1 MRISLNMLYDNFVS
15 NMNKSTYKLMELNK
29 MASSQKKIN
38 KPSDDPV
45 GAGRVL
51 DYRDSIASLK
61 QYESNV
67 DTAKGWLGQ
76 ADETLMQVNN
86 VLIRAKEIAEQG
98 ATGTLNAEQREIL
111 SFEARQL
118 FDQMINL
125 ANTRFEGKS
134 IFAGHKVDESAYEHA
149 MNLTS
154 NKDLPASYTIEGKS
168 TGTILVQFTTSAEV
182 DDGDDIDYRYSTDG
196 GKNFT
201 DKTLT
206 AGDTELDLDG
216 VLVDLSPG
224 YEVEANDPDNT
235 NDSSGTWLWVRPTA
249 EYKGDDAD
257 EYTVEPLYAQDI
269 TAGDVTATGS
279 FDKDVTVRLDEV
291 EGNDPGDTVNYSY
304 SLDGGSNWT
313 TGNEAEI
320 DTNNNVRFLVPGG
333 RVDVADI
340 QNIGNPGGASTLN
353 NSDQILIR
361 PNRAAIDFEI
371 SANQTIQVNNVGK
384 DIFGGIYQA
393 PGESHASADPEGH
406 ENIFETLGSFI
417 GYLETNNQSG
427 VQQSLE
433 DINTGLEHINK
444 QLAGIGAKENRLNVS
459 ENMLSGL
466 VLNETERLSKVEDV
480 DISKLMTDLVNQQI
494 IYEAV
499 LKSSSTIMR
508 MSLVNQI

>member
-98 ATGTLNAEQREIL
+98 ATGTLDAEQREIL

-125 ANTRFEGKS
+125 ANTRFDGKS
-134 IFAGHKVDESAYEHA
+134 IFGGHKVDESAYEPA
-149 MNLTS
+149 MSLTS
-154 NKDLPASYTIEGKS
+154 NKDLPEEFTIEGKTS
-168 TGTILVQFTTSAEV
+168 GTILVQFTTSAEV
-182 DDGDDIDYRYSTDG
+182 NDGDDINYRYSTDG

-201 DKTLT
+201 DKILV

-216 VLVDLSPG
+216 VSVELPDG

-257 EYTVEPLYAQDI
+257 QHTVEPL
-269 TAGDVTATGS
+269 
-279 FDKDVTVRLDEV
+279 
-291 EGNDPGDTVNYSY
+291 
-304 SLDGGSNWT
+304 
-313 TGNEAEI
+313 
-320 DTNNNVRFLVPGG
+320 
-333 RVDVADI
+333 
-340 QNIGNPGGASTLN
+340 
-353 NSDQILIR
+353 
-361 PNRAAIDFEI
+361 
-371 SANQTIQVNNVGK
+371 
-384 DIFGGIYQA
+384 
-393 PGESHASADPEGH
+393 
-406 ENIFETLGSFI
+406 
-417 GYLETNNQSG
+417 
-427 VQQSLE
+427 
-433 DINTGLEHINK
+433 
-444 QLAGIGAKENRLNVS
+444 
-459 ENMLSGL
+459 
-466 VLNETERLSKVEDV
+466 
-480 DISKLMTDLVNQQI
+480 
-494 IYEAV
+494 
-499 LKSSSTIMR
+499 
-508 MSLVNQI
+508 